1 MTNLPDDWNAYF
13 RTCEDCGARYHL
25 SGTDECECPTC
36 DNCHEVTAES
46 NMDDERDG
54 WCSKCADRARE
65 DTYSQ
70 LAAMGADAAT
80 TSAPYKSKHAEPAVV
95 IHDGEP
101 MTALEAA
108 LREALADDD
117 DEPVGAPTPH
127 IRRTPRRVALK
138 HLETLRMWADEEG
151 AP

>member
-1 MTNLPDDWNAYF
+1 MTNLPDDWNAYW

-36 DNCHEVTAES
+36 DKCHEVTAES
-46 NMDDERDG
+46 DMADDRDG
-54 WCSKCADRARE
+54 WCEKCADKARE
-65 DTYSQ
+65 D
-70 LAAMGADAAT
+70 
-80 TSAPYKSKHAEPAVV
+80 EPEEPELV

>member
-54 WCSKCADRARE
+54 WCSKCADKARE
-65 DTYSQ
+65 D
-70 LAAMGADAAT
+70 
-80 TSAPYKSKHAEPAVV
+80 EPE
-95 IHDGEP
+95 EP
-101 MTALEAA
+101 
-108 LREALADDD
+108 
-117 DEPVGAPTPH
+117 EPVGAPTPH